1 MSPEYKPS
9 VGTGIFGAL
18 IACIGLAAF
27 FLFDQL
33 QLIAAGGKDFDFT
46 AIMWAW
52 FGSPAIMGLYLFF
65 GGSFMKPF
73 IRFFFL
79 SCVILSVGIGIY
91 VLTTGN
97 VTKWGPR
104 GRAFY
109 GGPLLF
115 IAVLSLAPIII
126 GFFVNSPSNEE
137 P

>member
-9 VGTGIFGAL
+9 VGVGILGAL

-33 QLIAAGGKDFDFT
+33 QLIAGGGKDFDFT

-52 FGSPAIMGLYLFF
+52 FGSPAIMGLYMLF
-65 GGSFMKPF
+65 GGRFMRPF

-79 SCVILSVGIGIY
+79 SCVLLSVGLGTY

-97 VTKWGPR
+97 DTKWGPS

-115 IAVLSLAPIII
+115 IAVLSLTPIVI
-126 GFFVNSPSNEE
+126 GFFVNSSSNEE